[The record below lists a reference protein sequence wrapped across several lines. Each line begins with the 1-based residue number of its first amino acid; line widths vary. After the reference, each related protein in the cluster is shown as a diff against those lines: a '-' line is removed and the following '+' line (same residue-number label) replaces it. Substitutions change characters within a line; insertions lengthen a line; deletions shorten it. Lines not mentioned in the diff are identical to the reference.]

1 MIPVWEHFEDLEEIL
16 YVADVETYELVYLNR
31 YGRSVFRIE
40 DEDNYAGKKCYEVL
54 QGRREP
60 CPFCT
65 NSQLKEGK
73 FIEWTYRNPLLKAP
87 YRIKDTIVEYEG
99 RQYRMEFAMDVEKEK
114 QEAQKLDLA
123 AVRHYEEL
131 INECFLKVRAV
142 TDMDEALS
150 FMLHYLGTHISCNA
164 VMIYESRERKWL
176 LNTYSWSR
184 TEKAP
189 EKKLLELSVAEPVTK
204 WYETF
209 FHNEPLLLTDMEK
222 LCRDMPALSKV
233 LSPEQV
239 RRMILI
245 PLLAKAEVV
254 GFVRIDD
261 PPEKQMSAVAEMCK
275 ILSHFIVSLIQQ
287 RDLIRNLEQISFRDQ
302 MTGAM
307 NRYALNS
314 YLARAHLERDM
325 GLIYCDLIG
334 LKRVNDRFG
343 HASGDR
349 TIIQA
354 YQVLGGMFPEDQI
367 FRMGGD
373 EFLVVREG
381 VGREKFQES
390 VEQLKAAAVSSRC
403 WLSIGSAWCQ
413 AGGKSFNDLMNEAD
427 ENMYENKRTYYRLCG
442 LTDGLEEHRMEHDDR
457 ELVQSQDALHAFV
470 RDCYFDVTSFLKS
483 LTMTGSS
490 FYIYFGD
497 MRKNLYYISDN
508 LKEDFCFPGN
518 IVPNFV
524 SLLEQRIYGPDQQM
538 HVEDTRAMLRE
549 KRESHSVRYRIY
561 DKNGE
566 LTWLHCRGIMKWN
579 EDKTEPLFFSG
590 SMVSLKNESEVD
602 PITGLLNLSLALKR
616 ISEFN
621 RLGIETMLMCIALR
635 KFSDVN
641 HVFGRDIGDAVMKEI
656 GWQLERNLGVQF
668 YFYRIDG
675 ARFLAVSQTV
685 LEPEGAVASIQKI
698 IKDIFRKYKIHV
710 VSPCAI
716 GVLHSAAGQREAQEL
731 VDNVITAA
739 HTAKAFPDL
748 DYLEFSSHMT
758 KTYQEHTDMS
768 MALNACI
775 EHGFQGF
782 RIVIQPQVE
791 TKNGRMF
798 GGEVLLR
805 WKNEGKEISPSK
817 FVPILEQTGMI
828 APVGK
833 WILEET
839 MRKGKEILK
848 YQPDFRLSVNV
859 SYLQIMD
866 QKFFPFLEDTME
878 RFQIPA
884 ENLLIELTETH
895 FDEMPE
901 HLQRF
906 IRQCKQIGIRFALDD
921 FGSAYSGLQLLLQYP
936 ADLIK
941 LDRTLMREI
950 TTSKEKMRFIMSVVY
965 ACHQFGKEVCVEGV
979 ETKEELDIVRQ
990 TECDFIQ
997 GFYFYKPLEWEE
1009 MRQVLE
1015 SQKKEDILSWK

>member
-1 MIPVWEHFEDLEEIL
+1 
-16 YVADVETYELVYLNR
+16 
-31 YGRSVFRIE
+31 
-40 DEDNYAGKKCYEVL
+40 
-54 QGRREP
+54 
-60 CPFCT
+60 
-65 NSQLKEGK
+65 
-73 FIEWTYRNPLLKAP
+73 
-87 YRIKDTIVEYEG
+87 
-99 RQYRMEFAMDVEKEK
+99 
-114 QEAQKLDLA
+114 
-123 AVRHYEEL
+123 
-131 INECFLKVRAV
+131 
-142 TDMDEALS
+142 
-150 FMLHYLGTHISCNA
+150 
-164 VMIYESRERKWL
+164 
-176 LNTYSWSR
+176 
-184 TEKAP
+184 
-189 EKKLLELSVAEPVTK
+189 
-204 WYETF
+204 
-209 FHNEPLLLTDMEK
+209 
-222 LCRDMPALSKV
+222 
-233 LSPEQV
+233 
-239 RRMILI
+239 
-245 PLLAKAEVV
+245 
-254 GFVRIDD
+254 
-261 PPEKQMSAVAEMCK
+261 
-275 ILSHFIVSLIQQ
+275 
-287 RDLIRNLEQISFRDQ
+287 
-302 MTGAM
+302 
-307 NRYALNS
+307 
-314 YLARAHLERDM
+314 
-325 GLIYCDLIG
+325 
-334 LKRVNDRFG
+334 
-343 HASGDR
+343 
-349 TIIQA
+349 
-354 YQVLGGMFPEDQI
+354 
-367 FRMGGD
+367 
-373 EFLVVREG
+373 
-381 VGREKFQES
+381 
-390 VEQLKAAAVSSRC
+390 
-403 WLSIGSAWCQ
+403 
-413 AGGKSFNDLMNEAD
+413 
-427 ENMYENKRTYYRLCG
+427 
-442 LTDGLEEHRMEHDDR
+442 
-457 ELVQSQDALHAFV
+457 
-470 RDCYFDVTSFLKS
+470 
-483 LTMTGSS
+483 
-490 FYIYFGD
+490 
-497 MRKNLYYISDN
+497 
-508 LKEDFCFPGN
+508 
-518 IVPNFV
+518 
-524 SLLEQRIYGPDQQM
+524 
-538 HVEDTRAMLRE
+538 MLRE

-621 RLGIETMLMCIALR
+621 RLGIETMLMCIVLR

-906 IRQCKQIGIRFALDD
+906 IRQCKKIGIRFALDD

>member
-184 TEKAP
+184 AGKAP

-261 PPEKQMSAVAEMCK
+261 PPEKQMNAVAEMCK

-354 YQVLGGMFPEDQI
+354 YQVLGGMFPVDQI

-621 RLGIETMLMCIALR
+621 RLGIETMLMCIVLR

-641 HVFGRDIGDAVMKEI
+641 HAFGRDIGDAVMKEI

>member
-442 LTDGLEEHRMEHDDR
+442 LTDGPEEHRVEHDDR

-621 RLGIETMLMCIALR
+621 RLGIETMLMCIVLR
-635 KFSDVN
+635 KFYDVN

-839 MRKGKEILK
+839 MRKGKKILK

>member
-442 LTDGLEEHRMEHDDR
+442 LTDGLEEHRVEHDDR

-621 RLGIETMLMCIALR
+621 RLGIETMLMCIVLR
-635 KFSDVN
+635 KFYDVN

>member
-40 DEDNYAGKKCYEVL
+40 DEDNYAGKRCYEVL

-261 PPEKQMSAVAEMCK
+261 PPEKQMNAVAEMCK

-390 VEQLKAAAVSSRC
+390 VEQLKAAA
-403 WLSIGSAWCQ
+403 
-413 AGGKSFNDLMNEAD
+413 DLGA
-427 ENMYENKRTYYRLCG
+427 
-442 LTDGLEEHRMEHDDR
+442 
-457 ELVQSQDALHAFV
+457 
-470 RDCYFDVTSFLKS
+470 S
-483 LTMTGSS
+483 L
-490 FYIYFGD
+490 
-497 MRKNLYYISDN
+497 
-508 LKEDFCFPGN
+508 
-518 IVPNFV
+518 
-524 SLLEQRIYGPDQQM
+524 
-538 HVEDTRAMLRE
+538 
-549 KRESHSVRYRIY
+549 
-561 DKNGE
+561 
-566 LTWLHCRGIMKWN
+566 
-579 EDKTEPLFFSG
+579 
-590 SMVSLKNESEVD
+590 
-602 PITGLLNLSLALKR
+602 
-616 ISEFN
+616 
-621 RLGIETMLMCIALR
+621 
-635 KFSDVN
+635 
-641 HVFGRDIGDAVMKEI
+641 
-656 GWQLERNLGVQF
+656 
-668 YFYRIDG
+668 
-675 ARFLAVSQTV
+675 
-685 LEPEGAVASIQKI
+685 
-698 IKDIFRKYKIHV
+698 
-710 VSPCAI
+710 
-716 GVLHSAAGQREAQEL
+716 
-731 VDNVITAA
+731 
-739 HTAKAFPDL
+739 
-748 DYLEFSSHMT
+748 
-758 KTYQEHTDMS
+758 
-768 MALNACI
+768 
-775 EHGFQGF
+775 
-782 RIVIQPQVE
+782 
-791 TKNGRMF
+791 
-798 GGEVLLR
+798 
-805 WKNEGKEISPSK
+805 
-817 FVPILEQTGMI
+817 
-828 APVGK
+828 
-833 WILEET
+833 
-839 MRKGKEILK
+839 
-848 YQPDFRLSVNV
+848 
-859 SYLQIMD
+859 
-866 QKFFPFLEDTME
+866 
-878 RFQIPA
+878 
-884 ENLLIELTETH
+884 
-895 FDEMPE
+895 
-901 HLQRF
+901 
-906 IRQCKQIGIRFALDD
+906 
-921 FGSAYSGLQLLLQYP
+921 
-936 ADLIK
+936 
-941 LDRTLMREI
+941 
-950 TTSKEKMRFIMSVVY
+950 
-965 ACHQFGKEVCVEGV
+965 
-979 ETKEELDIVRQ
+979 
-990 TECDFIQ
+990 
-997 GFYFYKPLEWEE
+997 
-1009 MRQVLE
+1009 
-1015 SQKKEDILSWK
+1015 

>member
-40 DEDNYAGKKCYEVL
+40 DEDNYAGKRCYEVL

-442 LTDGLEEHRMEHDDR
+442 LTDGPEEHRVEHDDR

>member
-442 LTDGLEEHRMEHDDR
+442 LTDGLEEHRVEHDDR

-621 RLGIETMLMCIALR
+621 RLGIETMLMCIVLR
-635 KFSDVN
+635 KFYDVN

-817 FVPILEQTGMI
+817 VVPILEQTGMI

>member
-442 LTDGLEEHRMEHDDR
+442 LTDGPEEHRVEHDDR

-839 MRKGKEILK
+839 MRKGKKILK

>member
-40 DEDNYAGKKCYEVL
+40 DEDNYAGKRCYEVL

-442 LTDGLEEHRMEHDDR
+442 LTDGPEEHRVEHDDR

-621 RLGIETMLMCIALR
+621 RLGIETMLMCIVLR
-635 KFSDVN
+635 KFYDVN

>member
-184 TEKAP
+184 AGKAP

-261 PPEKQMSAVAEMCK
+261 PPEKQMNAVAEMCK

-354 YQVLGGMFPEDQI
+354 YQVLGGMFPVDQI

-602 PITGLLNLSLALKR
+602 PITGLLNLSIALKR

-621 RLGIETMLMCIALR
+621 RLGIETMLMCIVLQ

>member
-287 RDLIRNLEQISFRDQ
+287 RDLIRNLEQISLRDQ

-354 YQVLGGMFPEDQI
+354 YQVLGGMFPVDQI

-965 ACHQFGKEVCVEGV
+965 ACHQFGKAVCVEGV

>member
-16 YVADVETYELVYLNR
+16 YVADVEIYELVYLNR

-40 DEDNYAGKKCYEVL
+40 DEDNYAGKRCYEVL

-261 PPEKQMSAVAEMCK
+261 PPEKQMNAVAEMCK

>member
-287 RDLIRNLEQISFRDQ
+287 RDLIRNLEQISLRDQ

-354 YQVLGGMFPEDQI
+354 YQVLGGMFPVDQI

>member
-184 TEKAP
+184 AGKAP

-261 PPEKQMSAVAEMCK
+261 PPEKQMNAVAEMCK

-354 YQVLGGMFPEDQI
+354 YQVLGGMFPVDQI

-621 RLGIETMLMCIALR
+621 RLGIETMLMCIVLE

>member
-60 CPFCT
+60 CTFCT

-287 RDLIRNLEQISFRDQ
+287 RDLIRNLEQISLRDQ

-354 YQVLGGMFPEDQI
+354 YQVLGGMFPVDQI

-685 LEPEGAVASIQKI
+685 LEPEGVVTSIQKI

>member
-40 DEDNYAGKKCYEVL
+40 DEDNYAGKRCYEVL

-184 TEKAP
+184 AGKAP

-261 PPEKQMSAVAEMCK
+261 PPEKQMNAVAEMCK

>member
-367 FRMGGD
+367 VRMGGD

-427 ENMYENKRTYYRLCG
+427 ENMYENKRTYCRLCG
-442 LTDGLEEHRMEHDDR
+442 LTDGPEEHRVEHDDR

-579 EDKTEPLFFSG
+579 EYKTEPLFFSG

-621 RLGIETMLMCIALR
+621 RLGIETMLMCIVLR

-941 LDRTLMREI
+941 LDRTLMGEI

>member
-184 TEKAP
+184 AGKAP

-261 PPEKQMSAVAEMCK
+261 PPEKQMNAVAEMCK

-442 LTDGLEEHRMEHDDR
+442 LTDGLEEHRVEHDDR

-621 RLGIETMLMCIALR
+621 RLGIETMLMCIVLR
-635 KFSDVN
+635 KFYDVN

>member
-184 TEKAP
+184 AGKAP

-261 PPEKQMSAVAEMCK
+261 PPEKQMNAVAEMCK

-354 YQVLGGMFPEDQI
+354 YQVLGGMFPVDQI

-602 PITGLLNLSLALKR
+602 PITGLLNLSIALKR

-621 RLGIETMLMCIALR
+621 RLGIETMLMCIVLR

-641 HVFGRDIGDAVMKEI
+641 HAFGRDIGDAVMKEI

>member
-40 DEDNYAGKKCYEVL
+40 DEDNYAGKRCYEVL

-261 PPEKQMSAVAEMCK
+261 PPEKQMNAVAEMCK

>member
-442 LTDGLEEHRMEHDDR
+442 LTDGPEEHRVEHDDR

-621 RLGIETMLMCIALR
+621 RLGIETMLMCIVLE

-839 MRKGKEILK
+839 MRKGKKILK

>member
-367 FRMGGD
+367 FRIGGD

-566 LTWLHCRGIMKWN
+566 LTWLHCRGIMK
-579 EDKTEPLFFSG
+579 
-590 SMVSLKNESEVD
+590 
-602 PITGLLNLSLALKR
+602 
-616 ISEFN
+616 
-621 RLGIETMLMCIALR
+621 
-635 KFSDVN
+635 
-641 HVFGRDIGDAVMKEI
+641 
-656 GWQLERNLGVQF
+656 
-668 YFYRIDG
+668 
-675 ARFLAVSQTV
+675 
-685 LEPEGAVASIQKI
+685 
-698 IKDIFRKYKIHV
+698 
-710 VSPCAI
+710 
-716 GVLHSAAGQREAQEL
+716 
-731 VDNVITAA
+731 
-739 HTAKAFPDL
+739 
-748 DYLEFSSHMT
+748 
-758 KTYQEHTDMS
+758 
-768 MALNACI
+768 
-775 EHGFQGF
+775 
-782 RIVIQPQVE
+782 
-791 TKNGRMF
+791 
-798 GGEVLLR
+798 
-805 WKNEGKEISPSK
+805 
-817 FVPILEQTGMI
+817 
-828 APVGK
+828 
-833 WILEET
+833 
-839 MRKGKEILK
+839 
-848 YQPDFRLSVNV
+848 
-859 SYLQIMD
+859 
-866 QKFFPFLEDTME
+866 
-878 RFQIPA
+878 
-884 ENLLIELTETH
+884 
-895 FDEMPE
+895 
-901 HLQRF
+901 
-906 IRQCKQIGIRFALDD
+906 
-921 FGSAYSGLQLLLQYP
+921 
-936 ADLIK
+936 
-941 LDRTLMREI
+941 
-950 TTSKEKMRFIMSVVY
+950 
-965 ACHQFGKEVCVEGV
+965 
-979 ETKEELDIVRQ
+979 
-990 TECDFIQ
+990 
-997 GFYFYKPLEWEE
+997 
-1009 MRQVLE
+1009 
-1015 SQKKEDILSWK
+1015 

>member
-209 FHNEPLLLTDMEK
+209 FQNEPLLLTDMEK

-621 RLGIETMLMCIALR
+621 RLGIETMLMCIVLR
-635 KFSDVN
+635 KFYDVN

>member
-184 TEKAP
+184 AGKAP

-261 PPEKQMSAVAEMCK
+261 PPEKQMNAVAEMCK

-354 YQVLGGMFPEDQI
+354 YQVLGGMFPVDQI

>member
-334 LKRVNDRFG
+334 LKRVNARFG

-442 LTDGLEEHRMEHDDR
+442 LTDGLEEHRVEHDDR

-621 RLGIETMLMCIALR
+621 RLGIETMLMCIVLR
-635 KFSDVN
+635 KFYDVN

>member
-287 RDLIRNLEQISFRDQ
+287 RDLIRNLEQISLRDQ

-354 YQVLGGMFPEDQI
+354 YQVLGGMFPVDQI

-442 LTDGLEEHRMEHDDR
+442 LTDGPEEHRVEHDDR
-457 ELVQSQDALHAFV
+457 ELVQSQDALHSFV

-538 HVEDTRAMLRE
+538 HVEDTRAMLME

-621 RLGIETMLMCIALR
+621 RLGIETMLMCIVLR
-635 KFSDVN
+635 KLSDVN

-685 LEPEGAVASIQKI
+685 LEPEGVVTSIQKI

-748 DYLEFSSHMT
+748 DYLDFSSHMT

>member
-442 LTDGLEEHRMEHDDR
+442 LTDGPEEHRVEHDDR

-621 RLGIETMLMCIALR
+621 RLGIETMLMCIVLR

-731 VDNVITAA
+731 VDNVIAAA

>member
-40 DEDNYAGKKCYEVL
+40 DEDNYAGKRCYEVL

-261 PPEKQMSAVAEMCK
+261 PPEKQMNAVAEMCK

-442 LTDGLEEHRMEHDDR
+442 LTDGLEEHRVEHDDR

>member
-184 TEKAP
+184 AGKAP

-261 PPEKQMSAVAEMCK
+261 PPEKQMNAVAEMCK

-354 YQVLGGMFPEDQI
+354 YQVLGGMFPVDQI

-621 RLGIETMLMCIALR
+621 RLGIETMLMCIVLR
-635 KFSDVN
+635 KFFDVN

>member
-40 DEDNYAGKKCYEVL
+40 DEDNYAGKRCYEVL

-261 PPEKQMSAVAEMCK
+261 PPEKQMNAVAEMCK

-839 MRKGKEILK
+839 MRKGKKILK

>member
-184 TEKAP
+184 AGKAP

-261 PPEKQMSAVAEMCK
+261 PPEKQMNAVAEMCK

-354 YQVLGGMFPEDQI
+354 YQVLGGMFPVDQI

-538 HVEDTRAMLRE
+538 HGEDTRAMLRE

-602 PITGLLNLSLALKR
+602 PITGLLNLSIALKR

-621 RLGIETMLMCIALR
+621 RLGIETMLMCIVLR

-641 HVFGRDIGDAVMKEI
+641 RVFGRDIGDAVMKEI

>member
-1 MIPVWEHFEDLEEIL
+1 
-16 YVADVETYELVYLNR
+16 
-31 YGRSVFRIE
+31 
-40 DEDNYAGKKCYEVL
+40 
-54 QGRREP
+54 
-60 CPFCT
+60 
-65 NSQLKEGK
+65 
-73 FIEWTYRNPLLKAP
+73 
-87 YRIKDTIVEYEG
+87 
-99 RQYRMEFAMDVEKEK
+99 
-114 QEAQKLDLA
+114 
-123 AVRHYEEL
+123 
-131 INECFLKVRAV
+131 
-142 TDMDEALS
+142 
-150 FMLHYLGTHISCNA
+150 
-164 VMIYESRERKWL
+164 
-176 LNTYSWSR
+176 
-184 TEKAP
+184 
-189 EKKLLELSVAEPVTK
+189 
-204 WYETF
+204 
-209 FHNEPLLLTDMEK
+209 
-222 LCRDMPALSKV
+222 
-233 LSPEQV
+233 
-239 RRMILI
+239 
-245 PLLAKAEVV
+245 
-254 GFVRIDD
+254 
-261 PPEKQMSAVAEMCK
+261 
-275 ILSHFIVSLIQQ
+275 
-287 RDLIRNLEQISFRDQ
+287 
-302 MTGAM
+302 
-307 NRYALNS
+307 
-314 YLARAHLERDM
+314 
-325 GLIYCDLIG
+325 
-334 LKRVNDRFG
+334 
-343 HASGDR
+343 
-349 TIIQA
+349 
-354 YQVLGGMFPEDQI
+354 
-367 FRMGGD
+367 
-373 EFLVVREG
+373 
-381 VGREKFQES
+381 
-390 VEQLKAAAVSSRC
+390 
-403 WLSIGSAWCQ
+403 
-413 AGGKSFNDLMNEAD
+413 
-427 ENMYENKRTYYRLCG
+427 
-442 LTDGLEEHRMEHDDR
+442 
-457 ELVQSQDALHAFV
+457 
-470 RDCYFDVTSFLKS
+470 
-483 LTMTGSS
+483 
-490 FYIYFGD
+490 
-497 MRKNLYYISDN
+497 
-508 LKEDFCFPGN
+508 
-518 IVPNFV
+518 
-524 SLLEQRIYGPDQQM
+524 
-538 HVEDTRAMLRE
+538 
-549 KRESHSVRYRIY
+549 
-561 DKNGE
+561 
-566 LTWLHCRGIMKWN
+566 MKWN

-621 RLGIETMLMCIALR
+621 RLGIETMLMCIVLR

-817 FVPILEQTGMI
+817 FVPMLEQTGMI

-921 FGSAYSGLQLLLQYP
+921 FGSAYSGLQLLLQ
-936 ADLIK
+936 
-941 LDRTLMREI
+941 
-950 TTSKEKMRFIMSVVY
+950 
-965 ACHQFGKEVCVEGV
+965 
-979 ETKEELDIVRQ
+979 
-990 TECDFIQ
+990 
-997 GFYFYKPLEWEE
+997 
-1009 MRQVLE
+1009 
-1015 SQKKEDILSWK
+1015 